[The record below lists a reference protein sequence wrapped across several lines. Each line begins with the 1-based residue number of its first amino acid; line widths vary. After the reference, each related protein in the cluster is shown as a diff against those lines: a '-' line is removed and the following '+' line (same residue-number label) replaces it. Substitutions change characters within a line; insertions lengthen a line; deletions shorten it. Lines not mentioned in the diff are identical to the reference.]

1 MKVFFN
7 SLFPAVM
14 HKSVAIQ
21 NGNIANNRKSVWHTE
36 GKDRKRQ
43 RGAGEKKLDEK
54 LNISIYS
61 IFIITH

>member
-1 MKVFFN
+1 MEILQIIEKVYD
-7 SLFPAVM
+7 M
-14 HKSVAIQ
+14 QKE
-21 NGNIANNRKSVWHTE
+21 KT